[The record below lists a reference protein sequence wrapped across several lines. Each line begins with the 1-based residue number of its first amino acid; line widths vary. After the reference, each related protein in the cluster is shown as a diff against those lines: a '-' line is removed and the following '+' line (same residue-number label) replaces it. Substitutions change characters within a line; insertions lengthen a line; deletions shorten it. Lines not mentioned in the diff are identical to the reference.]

1 MSKNKN
7 IFISTTFA
15 KDNTP
20 VSKVLYFCKKSNL
33 NNVELGSNHSFEKN
47 YYKICKKYN
56 LNYLVHNYFPIPKKS
71 FVVNIASLDR
81 KIRKKSILHIK
92 KCIRFTKS
100 INSKLYTFHPGFL
113 EDPISSNKNS
123 KNYDFVWSKS
133 KKNTYQKVFKQMLFS
148 LKEISLYAKK
158 KSVNIAI
165 ETEGSFK
172 KKHLLIMQRPQEFI
186 QLFKHFKPKDLGI
199 NLNIGHLNLASKA
212 FGFSKVNFVK
222 LLKNYI
228 VAVEISHNNGLED
241 QHLPIKKNQWYLKI
255 LKRSHLKNTLKILEF
270 RNATIKQIKRSINI
284 LNN

>member
-7 IFISTTFA
+7 IYISTTFA
-15 KDNTP
+15 QDNTP
-20 VSKVLYFCKKSNL
+20 VSEVLYFCKK
-33 NNVELGSNHSFEKN
+33 NNINNIELGSNHCFEKN

-56 LNYLVHNYFPIPKKS
+56 LNFLVHNYFPIPKKN
-71 FVVNIASLDR
+71 FIVNIASLDK
-81 KIRKKSILHIK
+81 KIRKKSISHVK

-100 INSKLYTFHPGFL
+100 INSKLYTFHPGFI
-113 EDPISSNKNS
+113 EDPLSSNKNS
-123 KNYDFVWSKS
+123 KNYDFVWSES
-133 KKNTYQKVFKQMLFS
+133 KKNTYQDVFEQMIIS

-158 KSVNIAI
+158 KKVNIAI

-172 KKHLLIMQRPQEFI
+172 KKDLLVMQKPREFI
-186 QLFKHFKPKDLGI
+186 ELFRHFKPEDLGI

-212 FGFSKVNFVK
+212 FGFSKVNFIK

-228 VAVEISHNNGLED
+228 VAFEISHNNGVED

-255 LKRSHLKNTLKILEF
+255 LKKSYLKNTLKILEF
-270 RNATIKQIKRSINI
+270 RNATIKQIKKSINI

>member
-7 IFISTTFA
+7 IYISTTFA
-15 KDNTP
+15 QDNTP
-20 VSKVLYFCKKSNL
+20 VSKVLYFCKKNNI

-56 LNYLVHNYFPIPKKS
+56 LNYLVHNYFPIPEKS
-71 FVVNIASLDR
+71 FVVNIASLDK
-81 KIRKKSILHIK
+81 KIRKKSILHVK

-100 INSKLYTFHPGFL
+100 INSKLYTFHPGFV
-113 EDPISSNKNS
+113 EDPISSNKSS

-133 KKNTYQKVFKQMLFS
+133 KKNTYQKVYKQMLFS

-172 KKHLLIMQRPQEFI
+172 KKDLLVMQTPKEFI

-241 QHLPIKKNQWYLKI
+241 QHLPIKENQWYLKI
-255 LKRSHLKNTLKILEF
+255 LKKSYLKNTLKILEF
-270 RNATIKQIKRSINI
+270 RSATIKQIKRSINI
-284 LNN
+284 LNS